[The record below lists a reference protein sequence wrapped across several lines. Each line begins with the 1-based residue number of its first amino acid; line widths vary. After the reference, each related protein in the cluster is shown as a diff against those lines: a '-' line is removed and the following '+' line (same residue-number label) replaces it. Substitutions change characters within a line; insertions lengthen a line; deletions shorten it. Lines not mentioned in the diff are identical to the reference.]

1 MRCKLFSINL
11 NSFHY
16 KFQDRKAGGV
26 PNTLQDLNIGP
37 GSHIQLIV
45 VLYNITR
52 AESIKNLTFDLFW
65 GYPANGTQDYLD
77 GTCLLYVG

>member
-1 MRCKLFSINL
+1 M
-11 NSFHY
+11 
-16 KFQDRKAGGV
+16 
-26 PNTLQDLNIGP
+26 P

-52 AESIKNLTFDLFW
+52 AESIKSLTFDLFW

-77 GTCLLYVG
+77 GSCLLYVG